1 MVASHR
7 EGMQTSKR
15 SAGRAKRLHVNEK
28 HCECKQHREA
38 MGQHLLMMRFQKKK
52 GFKKVT
58 NCSLAHMMLALLPAA
73 GALLAVAA
81 LYLRLRGFTSTK
93 RGSWTSC
100 ALFPVW
106 VAGRVDVRAAATT

>member
-1 MVASHR
+1 M
-7 EGMQTSKR
+7 
-15 SAGRAKRLHVNEK
+15 
-28 HCECKQHREA
+28 
-38 MGQHLLMMRFQKKK
+38 MGKNWGKKK
-52 GFKKVT
+52 SPT
-58 NCSLAHMMLALLPAA
+58 LPDMMLALLPAA

-93 RGSWTSC
+93 KGSWTSC

>member
-1 MVASHR
+1 
-7 EGMQTSKR
+7 
-15 SAGRAKRLHVNEK
+15 
-28 HCECKQHREA
+28 
-38 MGQHLLMMRFQKKK
+38 
-52 GFKKVT
+52 
-58 NCSLAHMMLALLPAA
+58 MMLALLPAA

-93 RGSWTSC
+93 KGSWTSC